1 VHLTRRHLLASTGLA
16 GAAACTTSK
25 TPPPPKAVD
34 PDIAL
39 RAAAVAREQS
49 LLAAYDVALAARPA
63 LATKLTP
70 LRADHVTH
78 LAALQTP
85 DATATP
91 ATATATA
98 GPPLAQLEKAAAG
111 AHAAAALL
119 ASRELAPVL
128 ASLAACESSHVGLL

>member
-78 LAALQTP
+78 LAALQAP
-85 DATATP
+85 NATAT
-91 ATATATA
+91 TATATA
-98 GPPLAQLEKAAAG
+98 GPPLAQLEKAAGA